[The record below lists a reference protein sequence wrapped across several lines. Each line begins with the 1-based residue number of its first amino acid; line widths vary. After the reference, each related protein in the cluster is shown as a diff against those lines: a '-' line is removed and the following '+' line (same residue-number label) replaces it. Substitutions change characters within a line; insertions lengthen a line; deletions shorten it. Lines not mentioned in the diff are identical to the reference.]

1 MIGWQL
7 MRVALLW
14 CLVACAPARA
24 DDRVAASIVLEQFA
38 AAVLAQDDAAIERHL
53 ATDGF
58 ALLVDKDGHTAMFM
72 VAHAGRVDLAERL
85 ESQGAD
91 VHRWDGKGTNALFF
105 AAANGQESMVRWLL
119 ERKVETRS
127 LSGPSPLQAAVMA
140 DHPGVARLLVDA
152 GARLFTGAP
161 AVRSSDALDQAVV
174 SGRIAVLR
182 VLLGSAEARGMSA
195 DQRERLK
202 RIAVNANQAEAVDL
216 LQRFELETR
225 SGP

>member
-1 MIGWQL
+1 MSGSHRI
-7 MRVALLW
+7 AATLLW
-14 CLVACAPARA
+14 WLVACVPARA
-24 DDRVAASIVLEQFA
+24 DDRVGASIMLEQFA

-58 ALLVDKDGHTAMFM
+58 ALLVDNDGQTAMFM
-72 VAHAGRVDLAERL
+72 ASHAGRVDLAERL
-85 ESQGAD
+85 ESLGAD
-91 VHRWDGKGTNALFF
+91 VHVWDGKGTNALFF

-119 ERKVETRS
+119 ERKVEPRS

-182 VLLGSAEARGMSA
+182 VLLASAEARGMSA
-195 DQRERLK
+195 DQHARLT
-202 RIAVNANQAEAVDL
+202 RIAINANQVEALDL
-216 LQRFELETR
+216 LQRFKLENR
-225 SGP
+225 SGR